1 MVFKRSQVRNNNTS
15 ERARMSDNECDTSFP
30 EVFTREQMTDFDSN
44 DILNRQN
51 IAERNPIDQRFY
63 EMNSQIGE
71 LTDLVLA
78 LTQQISPNQR
88 EGIELNTVSTN
99 ANSRSDNVTFLTL
112 CFKTCLILLLRLFTG
127 VVLELVVVVIFTGV
141 DVLATE
147 IFLVQ
152 SLDLP
157 DELGVF
163 YSKVLL
169 V

>member
-1 MVFKRSQVRNNNTS
+1 MKRLTVSSPMVFKRSQVRNNNTS

-78 LTQQISPNQR
+78 LTQQIS
-88 EGIELNTVSTN
+88 
-99 ANSRSDNVTFLTL
+99 DNVTFLTL

-127 VVLELVVVVIFTGV
+127 VVLELVVDVIFTGV